1 MSANRQGNDKATVAD
16 SHFNQ
21 FSFSMTTPTTKPRG
35 IRVIAVCVFRREESI
50 LVFDGYDSVKE
61 TYYYRPLGGGVEP
74 GETTREAVAREIAEE
89 LGLQIDALKL
99 LGVLENIFVLDGQP
113 KHEIVFVYDGRFV
126 DESVYARD
134 ELHGWE
140 ANGEPLRATWRRLD
154 SFEEKHRLV
163 PEGLWE
169 LLRSTDSDK

>member
-1 MSANRQGNDKATVAD
+1 MNIT
-16 SHFNQ
+16 
-21 FSFSMTTPTTKPRG
+21 TTKPHH
-35 IRVIAVCVFRREESI
+35 IRVIAICVFRREESI

-74 GETTREAVAREIAEE
+74 GETTHEAVAREIAEE

-126 DESVYARD
+126 DETIYDRQ

-140 ANGEPLRATWRRLD
+140 ANGEPLRAVWRKLD
-154 SFEEKHRLV
+154 SFDEKHRLV
-163 PEGLWE
+163 PEGLWD
-169 LLRSTDSDK
+169 LLRSAD

>member
-1 MSANRQGNDKATVAD
+1 MN
-16 SHFNQ
+16 
-21 FSFSMTTPTTKPRG
+21 TPTTKPHG
-35 IRVIAVCVFRREESI
+35 IRVIAICVFRREESI

-61 TYYYRPLGGGVEP
+61 TYYSRPLGGGVEL

-113 KHEIVFVYDGRFV
+113 KHEIVFVYDGRFI
-126 DESVYARD
+126 DATIYDRK

-140 ANGEPLRATWRRLD
+140 ANGEPLRAVWRKLD
-154 SFEEKHRLV
+154 SFDEGHRLV
-163 PEGLWE
+163 PEGLWD
-169 LLRSTDSDK
+169 LLRSAD